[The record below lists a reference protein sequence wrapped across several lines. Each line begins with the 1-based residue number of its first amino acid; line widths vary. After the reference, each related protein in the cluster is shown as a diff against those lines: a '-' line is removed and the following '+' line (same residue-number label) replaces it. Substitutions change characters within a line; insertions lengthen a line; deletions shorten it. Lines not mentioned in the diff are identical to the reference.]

1 MLVPGFG
8 KLVVKHQGQ
17 SQLWRIVSIAAC
29 CGVSSSIS
37 LAPLRLAHDA
47 CHCWLHLVHLNFH
60 SFPREFLRHGQL
72 VLLVRSL
79 SDSITGDVSMT
90 CTISI
95 RSDSVFIRFSSGG
108 TKGGKDL

>member
-17 SQLWRIVSIAAC
+17 SQLWRIVSSAAC

-72 VLLVRSL
+72 VLLARSL
-79 SDSITGDVSMT
+79 SDSISGGVSISTVSM
-90 CTISI
+90 
-95 RSDSVFIRFSSGG
+95 RSDSVFIRFTSGG